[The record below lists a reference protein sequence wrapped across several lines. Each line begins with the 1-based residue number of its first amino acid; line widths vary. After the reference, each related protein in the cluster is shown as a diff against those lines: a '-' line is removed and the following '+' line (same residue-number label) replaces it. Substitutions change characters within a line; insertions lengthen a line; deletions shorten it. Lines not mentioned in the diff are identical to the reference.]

1 MADSIREQVVQA
13 FATRINAAR
22 TLQLDSST
30 NLPARAVWDTTE
42 SAERLQYGKLRMSL
56 DLNVGF
62 MAKVDRGDPTA
73 PISKQGN
80 AMLAELLEDALN
92 NDPTLGG
99 LCSQIN
105 YSDSVIDYPEP
116 GQDEIAV
123 LAVFQ
128 IVYETDSASPYSK

>member
-22 TLQLDSST
+22 TLQLDGSA

-62 MAKVDRGDPTA
+62 MAKVDRGDPPTA

-92 NDPTLGG
+92 NDPTWWPL
-99 LCSQIN
+99 Q
-105 YSDSVIDYPEP
+105 SD
-116 GQDEIAV
+116 
-123 LAVFQ
+123 
-128 IVYETDSASPYSK
+128 